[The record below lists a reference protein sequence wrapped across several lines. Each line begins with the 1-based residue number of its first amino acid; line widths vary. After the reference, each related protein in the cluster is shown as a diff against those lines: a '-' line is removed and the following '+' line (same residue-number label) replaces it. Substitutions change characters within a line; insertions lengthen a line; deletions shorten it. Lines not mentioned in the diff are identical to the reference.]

1 MRPLDK
7 RKENFRTNKISSK
20 IKWNIDKLVIDS
32 RFCVLLLILNTWNNS
47 MVHLQIM
54 IKLGDGLSLPYHK
67 LSKLGAHLVIVY
79 SCCSYFWQ
87 LEESLLYLI
96 KLMVKGCL
104 VGSIS
109 GFPIYYHLC
118 PKKINWSLT
127 LEESQRFMPFL
138 KTWNS
143 IILQLKEKKNLK
155 EEMELMFSYHCLIDH
170 PSF

>member
-1 MRPLDK
+1 
-7 RKENFRTNKISSK
+7 
-20 IKWNIDKLVIDS
+20 
-32 RFCVLLLILNTWNNS
+32 

-118 PKKINWSLT
+118 PKKNK
-127 LEESQRFMPFL
+127 L
-138 KTWNS
+138 KSHSRRITE
-143 IILQLKEKKNLK
+143 IYAIFKNLK
-155 EEMELMFSYHCLIDH
+155 FNYTSVKRKKKLERGNGANVFISLFNR
-170 PSF
+170 PSQFLDTSHTIFKYDLN